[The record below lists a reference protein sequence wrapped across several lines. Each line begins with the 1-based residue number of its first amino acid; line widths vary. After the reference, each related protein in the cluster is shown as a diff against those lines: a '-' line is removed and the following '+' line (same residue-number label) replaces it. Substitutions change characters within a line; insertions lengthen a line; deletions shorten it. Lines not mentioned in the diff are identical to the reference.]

1 MTTTW
6 EESKIANLL
15 NSAFATNA
23 PRRRSSDPSQPTA
36 NIDIL
41 ITFDKQGV
49 SSHPNHIS
57 LYHGARAFVTGLV
70 AGKEGVVSPVDVYCL
85 TSVNILRKYGSI
97 GDIFTTLVSWW
108 MSGSGASSSS
118 GSAGSKAGSGG
129 VKTANGGTGAT
140 GGVGQGEEEEDHPAA
155 LLFLNQLTGENALG
169 TAWTAM
175 TDAHRSQMV
184 WFRYF
189 WIGFSRYMVINDLRL
204 ENIATEGR

>member
-1 MTTTW
+1 MRIQLILEPNSQEFPDSMTTVW
-6 EESKIANLL
+6 EEGKIANLL

-23 PRRRSSDPSQPTA
+23 APRRRTSDPNQPTS

-41 ITFDKQGV
+41 ITFDKNGV

-70 AGKEGVVSPVDVYCL
+70 AGKEGAISPVDMYCL
-85 TSVNILRKYGSI
+85 TSVNVVRKYGSFS
-97 GDIFTTLVSWW
+97 DVFTTLASWW
-108 MSGSGASSSS
+108 LQGAEESP
-118 GSAGSKAGSGG
+118 
-129 VKTANGGTGAT
+129 
-140 GGVGQGEEEEDHPAA
+140 GEEEHPAA
-155 LLFLNQLTGENALG
+155 LLFLNQLAGENALG

-184 WFRYF
+184 WFRYL

-204 ENIATEGR
+204 EKVAKSGR